1 MLALITGATG
11 GLGRAMTVECARRG
25 YDLFL
30 TDLNEAPL
38 WELASGIVRRFGVN
52 VRVCACDLIDETQVV
67 ALFEELDAC
76 GKKLD
81 LLLNIAGVDY
91 EGGFLTRESG
101 KIAQIIQLNIE
112 ATLRVT
118 HAALKRRAKQFYV
131 VNVSSLASLYPMP
144 LKATYAASKRFLLD
158 FSIALGRELSREGVH
173 VLALC
178 PGGMPTTPE
187 NIVSLQAQGFWGSVT
202 SNDLGEIAY
211 NTLQRALRGQR
222 VYIPGAVNRALSVA
236 GKLLP
241 REWIVALIYARW
253 NATQKKWLTTC
264 GQPEHAERN
273 SSTLTAQ
280 WQEGLSRS

>member
-11 GLGRAMTVECARRG
+11 GLGRAMAVECARRG

-30 TDLNEAPL
+30 TDLSEAPL
-38 WELASGIVRRFGVN
+38 WELAGGIARRFGSN
-52 VRVCACDLIDETQVV
+52 VRVCACDLTDETQV
-67 ALFEELDAC
+67 ASLFEEVDGC
-76 GKKLD
+76 GEKLG

-101 KIAQIIQLNIE
+101 KIAKIIQLNIE

-118 HAALKRRAKQFYV
+118 HAALNRRAKEFYV

-187 NIVSLQAQGFWGSVT
+187 NTASLQAQGFWGSVT
-202 SNDLGEIAY
+202 SHDLGRIAY
-211 NTLQRALRGQR
+211 NTLRHALRGGR
-222 VYIPGAVNRALSVA
+222 VYIPGAVNRALCIA

-241 REWIVALIYARW
+241 REWIAAFIYARW
-253 NATQKKWLTTC
+253 NATQKKWLTT
-264 GQPEHAERN
+264 GM
-273 SSTLTAQ
+273 
-280 WQEGLSRS
+280 